1 MAMVTSL
8 RSEHQHIGC
17 NLVNLFAL
25 MFALIEH
32 RSVYLF
38 ALRRHHEDVVVK
50 ARLLDQSEL
59 KSKNRDGGGGD
70 IDETEKQA
78 HNK

>member
-1 MAMVTSL
+1 
-8 RSEHQHIGC
+8 
-17 NLVNLFAL
+17 

-59 KSKNRDGGGGD
+59 KSNNRDGGGD